1 MTFCGFLGRPF
12 MLSAMSIVACLAFSA
27 VAPAEMAD
35 GDHAA
40 GGLCPA
46 DGERVHCPAM
56 TTARS
61 ASSSQSRMTVC
72 HHGCVVVLIN
82 DREAVV
88 GRHLDLTPAATRA
101 IGLAGNAQLDR

>member
-1 MTFCGFLGRPF
+1 
-12 MLSAMSIVACLAFSA
+12 MSIVACLAFSA

-35 GDHAA
+35 GDRPA

-46 DGERVHCPAM
+46 DGERMHCPAM
-56 TTARS
+56 TTPRW
-61 ASSSQSRMTVC
+61 ASSFQSRMTVC

>member
-1 MTFCGFLGRPF
+1 
-12 MLSAMSIVACLAFSA
+12 MSIVACLAFSA

-82 DREAVV
+82 DHEAVV
-88 GRHLDLTPAATRA
+88 GRHLHLTPAPARA
-101 IGLAGNAQLDR
+101 IGLTGNAQLDR